1 MSDVWMP
8 GVWMPGDYMP
18 GVWRVCSLTRRY
30 PDSMSA
36 APYFLT
42 PEALRHPDSTKWLK
56 YPGDV
61 LPLWVADMDYGI
73 SPYITAALHER
84 LHSGL
89 GYFTYHRPEPQ
100 MAPLLTQKLAIQG
113 VTDLP
118 AGGIRTLPGV
128 VPGLYA
134 SVLGLTSPGDDVIS
148 MLPIYPPFLS
158 AISDHGRRLR
168 SADLL
173 HTDAGWQIDW
183 DALEAAV
190 TPAARLLLLCHPHN
204 PTGRVW
210 TRAELER
217 LADFAVRHRLW
228 VVSDELHADLSFMGR
243 HTAFVSVNPELWERT
258 VTLTGPCKTYNT
270 AGLGIGAVFS
280 HSLAM
285 LDRLNRATVG
295 VMGQPSAMSMTMWQ
309 AALEGGGEWLEVVLE
324 QLHANRDLL
333 SARLGSE
340 LSWVRYSPPEATY
353 LALLDL
359 RAHPR
364 HADIQQFLLQ
374 DAGVALNDGPTFG
387 AGYQGFVRLNFAT
400 SPDILNEAI
409 DRVVRACRF

>member
-1 MSDVWMP
+1 
-8 GVWMPGDYMP
+8 
-18 GVWRVCSLTRRY
+18 
-30 PDSMSA
+30 
-36 APYFLT
+36 
-42 PEALRHPDSTKWLK
+42 
-56 YPGDV
+56 
-61 LPLWVADMDYGI
+61 
-73 SPYITAALHER
+73 
-84 LHSGL
+84 
-89 GYFTYHRPEPQ
+89 
-100 MAPLLTQKLAIQG
+100 MAPLLTQKLATQG

-118 AGGIRTLPGV
+118 VGGFRTLPGV

-190 TPAARLLLLCHPHN
+190 TPAARLLMLCHPHN

-217 LADFAVRHRLW
+217 LADLAVRHRLW
-228 VVSDELHADLSFMGR
+228 VVSDELHADLSFMGP
-243 HTAFVSVNPELWERT
+243 HTAFVSVNPELRERT

-270 AGLGIGAVFS
+270 AGLGIGAAFS
-280 HSLAM
+280 HSLAL

-324 QLHANRDLL
+324 QLRANRDLL